1 MTLEAILASIHLL
14 AILTAVV
21 FVTSETAI
29 CRSEWMNAKVVQRL
43 VTVDNI
49 YLIGLAAVLLSGLAR
64 IYWGIKGDA
73 WYWGNWLLHLKF
85 TLFIVVAL
93 LAIRPAR
100 MYRTWA
106 RQLAASGALPA
117 ESEVRSARRQVMV
130 AAHLIALVPIAG
142 AFLARGF
149 GGMG

>member
-1 MTLEAILASIHLL
+1 MTLEAILAAAHLL

-43 VTVDNI
+43 VTVDRI
-49 YLIGLAAVLLSGLAR
+49 YLVGLAAVLLTGLAR

-73 WYWGNWLLHLKF
+73 WYWGNWLLHLKLA
-85 TLFIVVAL
+85 LFLAVAV
-93 LAIRPAR
+93 LAVRPAR
-100 MYRTWA
+100 LYRAWQ
-106 RQLAASGALPA
+106 RQLAATGALPDEA
-117 ESEVRSARRQVMV
+117 QVRSARRQVMV
-130 AAHLIALVPIAG
+130 AAHLIALVPVAG

-149 GGMG
+149 GAAG

>member
-1 MTLEAILASIHLL
+1 MTLEAILAAVHLL

-43 VTVDNI
+43 VTVDRI
-49 YLIGLAAVLLSGLAR
+49 YLVGLAAVLLSGLAR
-64 IYWGIKGDA
+64 IYWGMKGDA
-73 WYWGNWLLHLKF
+73 WYWGNWLLHLKL
-85 TLFIVVAL
+85 TLFVLVAL
-93 LAIRPAR
+93 LAVKPAR

-106 RQLAASGALPA
+106 RELAATGALPG
-117 ESEVRSARRQVMV
+117 EGEVRFARRQVMI
-130 AAHLIALVPIAG
+130 AAHLIALVPVAG

-149 GGMG
+149 GAIG